1 MENNIPKDENYTGE
15 GQVNAPKNEEKPH
28 KVEIEINKFQNLVKA
43 LNDPRMLAKIIMVTC
58 IIVFL
63 LFLGISL
70 IAMML
75 KKFYPYNVISTNEY
89 GATFIQN
96 EDKDVI
102 YWLFNSA
109 DLWANSGVEV
119 KKGDIVTI
127 HTSGAF
133 HTAIHHLADDA
144 KKNIL
149 TYNWMKPGGGKPSS
163 IPHDDT
169 RAKYRIA
176 PYYNPNTILMQV
188 IPKDYFDGI
197 YGEWWRNKEKIV
209 NEQDEKLE
217 TIFDDKIDGGP
228 TSHIYAIGEGQ
239 DNIEIQEDGYL
250 CFAVNDI
257 ALTRFK
263 ISEMMRNVEIKETI
277 KIVDKIEDTIKMGD
291 TIKIEDSI
299 KIDTIIKYL
308 ITKDTIK
315 DYKDVGNLKMDYFYF
330 SKDEK
335 DLRALMGYING
346 IYNYYK
352 NGRKGAIY
360 NILNDS
366 NNFNHKDSS
375 AFANIKGHFELY
387 YKYDTIERY
396 KENPNLYTN
405 VDIENVKNRIDS
417 IENHF
422 NISRD
427 IVSGN
432 HLDTVEK
439 YVAKTMTELDYY
451 YIHNYINAWYDD
463 NVGSFLVVIERKNN

>member
-15 GQVNAPKNEEKPH
+15 GRVNAPKNEDKPH

-144 KKNIL
+144 DSNRIQ
-149 TYNWMKPGGGKPSS
+149 YNWMEADGGKPSK
-163 IPHDDT
+163 IPHDDK
-169 RAKYRIA
+169 RAEYRII
-176 PYYNPNTILMQV
+176 PQYSHNTILMQV
-188 IPKDYFDGI
+188 IPTKYFVGNI
-197 YGEWWRNKEKIV
+197 GEWWRNENRKDDSES
-209 NEQDEKLE
+209 
-217 TIFDDKIDGGP
+217 FDDRVDGK
-228 TSHIYAIGEGQ
+228 SAHIYVIGMGR

-257 ALTRFK
+257 VLTQRNIK
-263 ISEMMRNVEIKETI
+263 EMMKEVSI
-277 KIVDKIEDTIKMGD
+277 
-291 TIKIEDSI
+291 DSNEC
-299 KIDTIIKYL
+299 
-308 ITKDTIK
+308 KDT
-315 DYKDVGNLKMDYFYF
+315 GNL
-330 SKDEK
+330 E
-335 DLRALMGYING
+335 MG
-346 IYNYYK
+346 NYP
-352 NGRKGAIY
+352 I
-360 NILNDS
+360 
-366 NNFNHKDSS
+366 
-375 AFANIKGHFELY
+375 
-387 YKYDTIERY
+387 
-396 KENPNLYTN
+396 PQ
-405 VDIENVKNRIDS
+405 DS
-417 IENHF
+417 IELTDLKSHIKEFEKEDNGLIRLINEAIKDTTKIKD
-422 NISRD
+422 NIAFKQE
-427 IVSGN
+427 IN
-432 HLDTVEK
+432 KTV
-439 YVAKTMTELDYY
+439 TELDYY

-463 NVGSFLVVIERKNN
+463 NVGSFLVAIERKK